1 MSGHFATDAAT
12 SSSSSPP
19 PPLPGATMLSS
30 GLTVDETYEAV
41 LEANG
46 LTLALL
52 AKKPQLGERIEIFM
66 VNYRQMVCL
75 DRFPQLRH
83 LEIIQQELHTIEGL
97 DACPLLETLFL
108 PDNAI
113 RHIGAGLRACARLRE
128 LNLNGNRLAALGD
141 GVRHLR
147 ALEALFVCE
156 NRIESLAGV
165 EQCGALRRLWAASNR
180 ITTVGS
186 YALFS
191 CRFFFT
197 CLIFGIVLQIF
208 LLLCFQ
214 IA

>member
-1 MSGHFATDAAT
+1 MSAPTASDTA
-12 SSSSSPP
+12 S
-19 PPLPGATMLSS
+19 PLPGATLLSS
-30 GLTVDETYEAV
+30 GLTIDETHEAV

-46 LTLALL
+46 LTLPLL
-52 AKKPQLGERIEIFM
+52 AKKPQLGERLEIFM

-83 LEIIQQELHTIEGL
+83 LEIIQQELHAIEGL

-128 LNLNGNRLAALGD
+128 LNLNGNRLTALGD

-186 YALFS
+186 YVSVSGAQIVFS
-191 CRFFFT
+191 AGFFGVERVCFFST
-197 CLIFGIVLQIF
+197 SIV
-208 LLLCFQ
+208 
-214 IA
+214 